1 MFVTL
6 RWSMASC
13 GDIGGK
19 GIPLFGGRPG
29 LELRSDNKLFFIRI
43 IGFKLLLNSFI
54 LLLG

>member
-1 MFVTL
+1 MPFTL